1 MEATHYRPNNRISL
15 VIQSDHEKAP
25 GTGRLNRQICFRLVP
40 YAPAKTPKHRAISE
54 GSRLYSAQRDYT
66 RRSNLMTCCGFIVSL
81 VSFLSL
87 VLQFQTHH
95 FEIDKSGPRNHK
107 RINVKCEMR

>member
-81 VSFLSL
+81 VSFLS
-87 VLQFQTHH
+87 VLQFQTHN
-95 FEIDKSGPRNHK
+95 FEMVKAGRAIIKELC
-107 RINVKCEMR
+107 KCEMH